1 MAMQNN
7 ILCGSSCV
15 KYILE
20 SKNINVDNL
29 NYEMLWITELANAI
43 FESGIK
49 NVQLRCFNSN
59 LYNDFIIKKDV
70 DLTFSGFKFLNE
82 ILKKGININV
92 IKMDLKSFQKELLE
106 NEYIILCVKSNIFNN
121 SDNMDGGHFIIVNN
135 EILGNKIKIIN
146 PIKDKY
152 EEKYMT
158 IKELIKCCKNYG
170 SWRLLIKED

>member
-1 MAMQNN
+1 MQNN

-20 SKNINVDNL
+20 SKNINMENL
-29 NYEMLWITELANAI
+29 NYKMLWITELSIAL

-49 NVQLRCFNSN
+49 NVQLRCYNSN
-59 LYNDFIIKKDV
+59 LYNDFITKKDI
-70 DLTFSGFKFLNE
+70 DLTFSGFKFLDE
-82 ILKKGININV
+82 IEQKGININV
-92 IKMDLKSFQKELLE
+92 RKMDVKSFQKELLE
-106 NEYIILCVKSNIFNN
+106 NEFIILCVQSNIFNN
-121 SDNMDGGHFIIVNN
+121 NDTIGGGHFIIVNN
-135 EILGNKIKIIN
+135 EVLGNKVKIIN

-158 IKELIKCCKNYG
+158 IKELIKCCKDYG